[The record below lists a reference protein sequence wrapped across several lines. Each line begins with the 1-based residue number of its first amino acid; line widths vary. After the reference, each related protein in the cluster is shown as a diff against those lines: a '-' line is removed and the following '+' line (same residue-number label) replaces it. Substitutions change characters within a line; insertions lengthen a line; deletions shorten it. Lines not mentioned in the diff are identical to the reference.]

1 MGEWKQQALNTLVKG
16 AGITAIA
23 IALSKILTYLFRIVV
38 ARFEGPE
45 AYGQISLALMAASFA
60 GTISLLAVN
69 KSLKKYIPEFRVDN
83 EKRKIKGIVLSTL
96 HITLP
101 LSLIASIILFTYAGF
116 IAENIFESPE
126 LTILLQIV
134 AWKPFF
140 SNLAAIY
147 LDTTIGYNKII
158 YRETTRKIVQNTVQL
173 TIATILIIAG
183 YGVAGAAL
191 GSLIG
196 VITAA
201 ILGLYF
207 LEKKVGPVIFS
218 KVKPDY
224 QHKKVLKYSSPLI
237 IAATISTVMSW
248 ADIAL
253 VGYFMDD
260 ASVGVYNAALPT
272 AALVLIP
279 LTAMSS
285 LSVSG
290 LSELAKRDNKN
301 LETTLKTSTYW
312 IFSLV
317 FPTFLILTL
326 FSSQTLNLLF
336 GSEYTVAA
344 TALTIL
350 ALGYLANGSVGLTSS
365 FLKSSGHTKP
375 IMYTT
380 TVALI
385 TNIGL
390 NIILI
395 PIYGIIGAAIA
406 TSSSIIIL
414 NLLNYSLVWKLEG
427 INTVPRKI
435 WKPGI
440 IAAVS
445 LGTIYLLT
453 ETLFAT
459 APAWLLIPAG
469 ITFYTI
475 YVILFI
481 KLIGLNDEEEKILL
495 KIGEKIGQK
504 QRIDK
509 VLEMLE

>member
-23 IALSKILTYLFRIVV
+23 IVLSKVLTYLFRIVV
-38 ARFEGPE
+38 ARLEGPE
-45 AYGQISLALMAASFA
+45 AYGQLSLALMVASFA

-69 KSLKKYIPEFRVDN
+69 KSLKKYIPEFRVEN

-101 LSLIASIILFTYAGF
+101 LSLLVSILLFLYAGF

-126 LTILLQIV
+126 LTLLIQIL

-147 LDTTIGYNKII
+147 LDTTIGFNKII
-158 YRETTRKIVQNTVQL
+158 YREVTRKIIQNAIQL
-173 TIATILIIAG
+173 IIATTLIIAG

-191 GSLIG
+191 GSLTG
-196 VITAA
+196 VIIAA

-207 LEKKVGPVIFS
+207 LERKVGPVILS
-218 KVKPDY
+218 KVEPVY
-224 QHKKVLKYSSPLI
+224 QHRKVLKYSSPLI

-260 ASVGVYNAALPT
+260 ASVGYYNAALPT

-290 LSELAKRDNKN
+290 LSELAKRDSKN

-317 FPTFLILTL
+317 FPTFLILSL

-336 GSEYTVAA
+336 GSDYTVAA

-350 ALGYLANGSVGLTSS
+350 AFGYLANGSVGLTSD

-380 TVALI
+380 TAALI

-390 NIILI
+390 NILLI
-395 PIYGIIGAAIA
+395 PIYGIMGAAIA
-406 TSSSIIIL
+406 TASSIIAL
-414 NLLNYSLVWKLEG
+414 NLLNYLIVWKLEK
-427 INTVPRKI
+427 INTVPGKV

-440 IAAVS
+440 VAAVS
-445 LGTIYLLT
+445 LGIIYLIT
-453 ETLFAT
+453 KTLFT
-459 APAWLLIPAG
+459 TTPVWFLIPAG

-475 YVILFI
+475 YVLLFI
-481 KLIGLNDEEEKILL
+481 KLIGLKNEEKKILL
-495 KIGEKIGQK
+495 KIGEKTGQK
-504 QRIDK
+504 QKIEK
-509 VLEMLE
+509 VLDMIE